1 MERLMQVY
9 RTVSEFR
16 AFRSAVQGTL
26 GFVPT
31 MGYLHEGHLSLV
43 KAASLENDLV
53 VASIFVNPM
62 QFNSTAD
69 LAAYPRDEK
78 RDLSLFRE
86 MGVASVFVPSAEE
99 MYPPRFQTYVQVEKM
114 TQKLEGEYRPGH
126 FRGVA
131 TVVAK
136 LLNIVQPTRAYFG
149 QKDAQQVAVI
159 KQMVQDLNLPV
170 EIGVCPTVR
179 EADGLAMSSRNVR
192 LSPEERKA
200 AVVLHKALAAA
211 KAAFHR
217 GEREPMRLHEMML
230 QVLHQEPLAR
240 VEYVSI
246 NDAVTLEPVITPTAS
261 PLLVSMAV
269 FIGEIR
275 LIDNMILV

>member
-1 MERLMQVY
+1 MQVY

-78 RDLSLFRE
+78 QDLSLFRE
-86 MGVASVFVPSAEE
+86 MGVASVFVPSVEE
-99 MYPPRFQTYVQVEKM
+99 MYPPDFQTYIQVEKM

-136 LLNIVQPTRAYFG
+136 LLNIVQPMRAYFG

-170 EIGVCPTVR
+170 EIVVCPTVR

-200 AVVLHKALAAA
+200 AVVLHKALVAA
-211 KAAFHR
+211 KAAFYR
-217 GEREPMRLHEMML
+217 GEREPIRLREMML

-246 NDAVTLEPVITPTAS
+246 NDAVTLEAVITPTAS

-275 LIDNMILV
+275 LIDNIILA

>member
-1 MERLMQVY
+1 MERSMQVY

-78 RDLSLFRE
+78 QDLSLFRE
-86 MGVASVFVPSAEE
+86 MGVASVFVPSVEE
-99 MYPPRFQTYVQVEKM
+99 MYPPDFQTYIQVEKM

-136 LLNIVQPTRAYFG
+136 LLNIVQPMRAYFG

-170 EIGVCPTVR
+170 EIVVCPTVR

-200 AVVLHKALAAA
+200 AVVLHKALVAA
-211 KAAFHR
+211 KAAFYG
-217 GEREPMRLHEMML
+217 GEREPERLREMML

-240 VEYVSI
+240 VK
-246 NDAVTLEPVITPTAS
+246 
-261 PLLVSMAV
+261 
-269 FIGEIR
+269 
-275 LIDNMILV
+275 

>member
-1 MERLMQVY
+1 MQVY

-78 RDLSLFRE
+78 QDLSLFRE
-86 MGVASVFVPSAEE
+86 MGVASVFVPSVEE
-99 MYPPRFQTYVQVEKM
+99 MYPPDFQTYIQVEKM

-136 LLNIVQPTRAYFG
+136 LLNIVQPMRAYFG

-170 EIGVCPTVR
+170 EIVVCPTVR

-200 AVVLHKALAAA
+200 AVVLHKALVAA
-211 KAAFHR
+211 KAAFYG
-217 GEREPMRLHEMML
+217 GEREPERLREMML

-246 NDAVTLEPVITPTAS
+246 NDAVTLEAVITPTAS

-275 LIDNMILV
+275 LIDNIILA